1 MREIF
6 IYDTGSECP
15 IIEFFKCTNAKVR
28 NKLKY
33 QLEYIKDERNP
44 LCAPHVK
51 HFSIEKYRQMYE
63 LRIKASG
70 TMVRVIFHMH
80 NDEITFLH
88 AFVKR
93 DRKDTERAL
102 ETALRILQS
111 ILQDNGEV
119 KNWANICLR
128 ESLSSLLCQRDTSH
142 QAVTLLYCAE

>member
-1 MREIF
+1 MRKVFTYENN
-6 IYDTGSECP
+6 GESSVNA
-15 IIEFFKCTNAKVR
+15 FFGKADAKIR
-28 NKLKY
+28 NKLRF

-44 LCAPHVK
+44 FCAPHVK

-102 ETALRILQS
+102 ETALRILRN

-119 KNWANICLR
+119 RK
-128 ESLSSLLCQRDTSH
+128 
-142 QAVTLLYCAE
+142 YCRKEFDFQ

>member
-6 IYDTGSECP
+6 IYDNGRESP
-15 IIEFFKCTNAKVR
+15 VFQFFNRTNAKVR

-44 LCAPHVK
+44 FCSPHVK

-80 NDEITFLH
+80 NDEITLLH

-102 ETALRILQS
+102 ETALRILRN
-111 ILQDNGEV
+111 ILQVSGEV
-119 KNWANICLR
+119 RKDCR
-128 ESLSSLLCQRDTSH
+128 KEFDFQ
-142 QAVTLLYCAE
+142 

>member
-15 IIEFFKCTNAKVR
+15 IIEFFKRTNAKVR

-70 TMVRVIFHMH
+70 TMVRVIFYMH

-102 ETALRILQS
+102 EAALRILHS

-119 KNWANICLR
+119 KKDCRKELDF
-128 ESLSSLLCQRDTSH
+128 Q
-142 QAVTLLYCAE
+142 

>member
-1 MREIF
+1 MRKIF
-6 IYDTGSECP
+6 IYDNGRECP
-15 IIEFFKCTNAKVR
+15 IIEFFKRTNAKVR

-80 NDEITFLH
+80 NDEITLLH

-111 ILQDNGEV
+111 ILQDNGEIR
-119 KNWANICLR
+119 KDCRKELDF
-128 ESLSSLLCQRDTSH
+128 Q
-142 QAVTLLYCAE
+142 

>member
-15 IIEFFKCTNAKVR
+15 IIEFFKHTNAKIR

-80 NDEITFLH
+80 NEEITLLH

-102 ETALRILQS
+102 ETALRILQN

-119 KNWANICLR
+119 RKDCRKELDF
-128 ESLSSLLCQRDTSH
+128 Q
-142 QAVTLLYCAE
+142 